1 MKKNEELIREKKDT
15 LETIADSDLPAEWIA
30 QELLSVIE
38 EEPEQQE
45 TEQQQQK
52 EPEGSLFAY

>member
-15 LETIADSDLPAEWIA
+15 LETIAASDLPAKWIA

-38 EEPEQQE
+38 EEPEQQQ
-45 TEQQQQK
+45 TEQQK